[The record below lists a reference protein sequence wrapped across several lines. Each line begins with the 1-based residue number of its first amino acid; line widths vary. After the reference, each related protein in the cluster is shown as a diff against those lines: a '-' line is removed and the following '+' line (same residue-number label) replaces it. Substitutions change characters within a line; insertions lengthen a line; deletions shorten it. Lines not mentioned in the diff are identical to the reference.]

1 MATGV
6 DRCFSAW
13 RNGAMTSCEGQGGP
27 GSYLFD
33 EHSVSGFQ
41 VSQIEG
47 EFRGEDY
54 CLYFCY
60 FCLVNR
66 LRANLSRSSVR
77 PLTHTVVLP
86 SHHQSETTNHQ
97 AKRFQFSSVS
107 YNMGSGYRWNIHR
120 GPRTLYMSL
129 IFNFQV
135 IQACIDI
142 LNDSPCIGIGFQ
154 FVEIWTQVRL
164 HHSLIG
170 TVE

>member
-54 CLYFCY
+54 CLYFC
-60 FCLVNR
+60 FCL
-66 LRANLSRSSVR
+66 SRQSS
-77 PLTHTVVLP
+77 
-86 SHHQSETTNHQ
+86 QSKSE
-97 AKRFQFSSVS
+97 S
-107 YNMGSGYRWNIHR
+107 I
-120 GPRTLYMSL
+120 
-129 IFNFQV
+129 
-135 IQACIDI
+135 
-142 LNDSPCIGIGFQ
+142 
-154 FVEIWTQVRL
+154 
-164 HHSLIG
+164 
-170 TVE
+170 